1 MSPEEK
7 ARLEI
12 DKQLNNAG
20 YVVQDLKDLDLTAAK
35 GVVVREYPT
44 NTGEVDYLIFINQQ
58 PVGIIEAKEE
68 NKGEKL
74 INVEK
79 QTNRYKNSTFKHFS
93 KAVNIRFVYEAT
105 GELTRFTDYE
115 DVNYRSR
122 TVFHFHRP
130 EELERLL
137 KESQKGKFN

>member
-1 MSPEEK
+1 M
-7 ARLEI
+7 
-12 DKQLNNAG
+12 
-20 YVVQDLKDLDLTAAK
+20 KDINLYASK
-35 GVVVREYPT
+35 GVIVREYPT
-44 NTGEVDYLIFINQQ
+44 STGEVDYLIFINQQ

-93 KAVNIRFVYEAT
+93 KDVNIRFVYEAT

-130 EELERLL
+130 EELERLSAKSKL
-137 KESQKGKFN
+137 LFKIRSKWRKRRFLW

>member
-58 PVGIIEAKEE
+58 PVGIIEAKEI

-74 INVEK
+74 IVEVEDQTWEMGCAWQGESARAFYRHAAKK
-79 QTNRYKNSTFKHFS
+79 QGQIYC
-93 KAVNIRFVYEAT
+93 
-105 GELTRFTDYE
+105 G
-115 DVNYRSR
+115 
-122 TVFHFHRP
+122 
-130 EELERLL
+130 
-137 KESQKGKFN
+137 